1 MSKSKSPS
9 QSSAPRSRRST
20 PPLVA
25 AAIVAAGILGG
36 CGVGSGSGGSSLSSS
51 YASSS
56 SDVNPL
62 EVIGAA
68 FAIGVAIAEASNR

>member
-9 QSSAPRSRRST
+9 QSSAPRPRRST
-20 PPLVA
+20 PPL
-25 AAIVAAGILGG
+25 VAAGILGG

-56 SDVNPL
+56 SDVNPF
-62 EVIGAA
+62 EVLGAA